1 MRRCVRSR
9 CRAAFGAVDDVALVH
24 SLAQNFHMP
33 LAWLKKEKRKK
44 KKGKKKK
51 VQNAAS
57 DPNEYMFSDHCYYQV
72 QRFPSARKEYFF
84 HL

>member
-44 KKGKKKK
+44 KKGKKNKTNKK
-51 VQNAAS
+51 NK
-57 DPNEYMFSDHCYYQV
+57 NKKGKK
-72 QRFPSARKEYFF
+72 RKKRKEKEGQT
-84 HL
+84 